1 MVERFSILLV
11 ALDPTRGS
19 ELQKTRPCVVVSPSE
34 INARLR
40 TVVIAPITSTVKNY
54 PTRIPIDQ
62 ENVRGGSIA
71 LDQIRAIDKTRIVAT
86 IGSLDERVAMVVA
99 DRLVEFFH
107 Y

>member
-11 ALDPTRGS
+11 ALDPTRGY

-62 ENVRGGSIA
+62 ENVRGSIA
-71 LDQIRAIDKTRIVAT
+71 LDQIRAINKTRIVAT

>member
-1 MVERFSILLV
+1 MVERFAILLV

-34 INARLR
+34 INVRLR
-40 TVVIAPITSTVKNY
+40 TVVIAPITSNVKNY
-54 PTRIPIDQ
+54 PTRITIDQ
-62 ENVRGGSIA
+62 KNVRGSIA
-71 LDQIRAIDKTRIVAT
+71 LDQIRAIDKIRIVAK
-86 IGSLDERVAMVVA
+86 IGSLDERLAMIVA

>member
-1 MVERFSILLV
+1 V
-11 ALDPTRGS
+11 ALDPTMGS

-54 PTRIPIDQ
+54 PTRIKIDQ
-62 ENVRGGSIA
+62 ENVRGSIA
-71 LDQIRAIDKTRIVAT
+71 LEQIRAIDKIRIVAK
-86 IGSLDERVAMVVA
+86 IGSLDEQLAMVVA

>member
-1 MVERFSILLV
+1 MVERFAIVLV

-34 INARLR
+34 INVRLR
-40 TVVIAPITSTVKNY
+40 TVVIAPITGTIKNY
-54 PTRIPIDQ
+54 PTRITIDQ
-62 ENVRGGSIA
+62 ENVRGSIA
-71 LDQIRAIDKTRIVAT
+71 LDQIRAIDKIRIVAK
-86 IGSLDERVAMVVA
+86 IGSLDQRLAMIVA

>member
-40 TVVIAPITSTVKNY
+40 TVVIAPITGTVKNY
-54 PTRIPIDQ
+54 PTRIPIEQ
-62 ENVRGGSIA
+62 GNVRGSIA

>member
-1 MVERFSILLV
+1 MVERFAVVLV
-11 ALDPTRGS
+11 ELDPTRGS
-19 ELQKTRPCVVVSPSE
+19 ELQKTRPCVIVSPRE

-40 TVVIAPITSTVKNY
+40 TVVIAPITSTVKKY

-62 ENVRGGSIA
+62 KNVQGSIA
-71 LDQIRAIDKTRIVAT
+71 LDQIRAIDKTRIVAQ
-86 IGSLDERVAMVVA
+86 ISHLDEQMAMLVA

>member
-1 MVERFSILLV
+1 MVERFAILLV

-34 INARLR
+34 INVRLR
-40 TVVIAPITSTVKNY
+40 TVVIAPITTTVKNY
-54 PTRIPIDQ
+54 PTRITIDQ
-62 ENVRGGSIA
+62 ENVRGSIA
-71 LDQIRAIDKTRIVAT
+71 LDQIRAIDKIRIVAK
-86 IGSLDERVAMVVA
+86 IGSLDQRLAMIVA

>member
-1 MVERFSILLV
+1 MVERFAILLV

-34 INARLR
+34 INVRLR

-54 PTRIPIDQ
+54 PTRITIDQ
-62 ENVRGGSIA
+62 ENVRGSIA
-71 LDQIRAIDKTRIVAT
+71 LDQIRAIDKIRIVAK
-86 IGSLDERVAMVVA
+86 IGSLDERLAMIVA

>member
-1 MVERFSILLV
+1 MVERFAILLV

-34 INARLR
+34 INVRLR
-40 TVVIAPITSTVKNY
+40 TVVIAPITSNVKNY
-54 PTRIPIDQ
+54 PTRITIDQ
-62 ENVRGGSIA
+62 ENVRGSIA
-71 LDQIRAIDKTRIVAT
+71 LDQIRAIDKIRIVAK
-86 IGSLDERVAMVVA
+86 IGSLDGRLAMIVA

>member
-34 INARLR
+34 INVRLR
-40 TVVIAPITSTVKNY
+40 TVVIAPITSNVKNY
-54 PTRIPIDQ
+54 PTRITIDQ
-62 ENVRGGSIA
+62 ENVRGSIA
-71 LDQIRAIDKTRIVAT
+71 LDQIRAIDKIRIVAK
-86 IGSLDERVAMVVA
+86 IGSLDERLAMIVA

>member
-1 MVERFSILLV
+1 MVERFAILLV

-34 INARLR
+34 INVRLR
-40 TVVIAPITSTVKNY
+40 TIVIAPITSNVKNY
-54 PTRIPIDQ
+54 PTRITIDQ
-62 ENVRGGSIA
+62 ENVRGSIA
-71 LDQIRAIDKTRIVAT
+71 LDQIRAIDKIRIVAK
-86 IGSLDERVAMVVA
+86 IGSLDERLAMIVA

>member
-1 MVERFSILLV
+1 MVKRFAIVLV

-34 INARLR
+34 INVRLR
-40 TVVIAPITSTVKNY
+40 TVVIAPITGTIKNY
-54 PTRIPIDQ
+54 PTRITIDQ
-62 ENVRGGSIA
+62 ENVRGSIA

>member
-1 MVERFSILLV
+1 MVERFAILLV

-34 INARLR
+34 INVRLR
-40 TVVIAPITSTVKNY
+40 TVVIAPITGTIKNY
-54 PTRIPIDQ
+54 PTRITIDQ
-62 ENVRGGSIA
+62 ENVRGSIA
-71 LDQIRAIDKTRIVAT
+71 LDQIRAIDKIRIVAK
-86 IGSLDERVAMVVA
+86 IGSLDQRLAMIVA

>member
-34 INARLR
+34 INVRLR
-40 TVVIAPITSTVKNY
+40 TIVIAPITSTVKNY

-62 ENVRGGSIA
+62 ENVRGSIA

>member
-40 TVVIAPITSTVKNY
+40 TVVIAPITGTIKNY
-54 PTRIPIDQ
+54 PTRITIDQ
-62 ENVRGGSIA
+62 ENVRGSIA
-71 LDQIRAIDKTRIVAT
+71 LDQIRAIDKIRIVAK
-86 IGSLDERVAMVVA
+86 IGSLDQRLAMIVA

>member
-1 MVERFSILLV
+1 MVERFAILLV

-34 INARLR
+34 INVRLR
-40 TVVIAPITSTVKNY
+40 TVVIAPITGTIKNY
-54 PTRIPIDQ
+54 PTRITIDQ
-62 ENVRGGSIA
+62 ENVRGSIA
-71 LDQIRAIDKTRIVAT
+71 LDQIRAIDKIRIVAK
-86 IGSLDERVAMVVA
+86 IGSLDERLAMIVA

>member
-1 MVERFSILLV
+1 V

-34 INARLR
+34 INVRLR
-40 TVVIAPITSTVKNY
+40 TVVIAPITGTIKNY
-54 PTRIPIDQ
+54 PTRITIDQ
-62 ENVRGGSIA
+62 ENVRGSIA
-71 LDQIRAIDKTRIVAT
+71 LDQIRAIDKIRIVAK
-86 IGSLDERVAMVVA
+86 IGSLDQRLAMIVA

>member
-1 MVERFSILLV
+1 MVERFAILLV

-34 INARLR
+34 INVRLR
-40 TVVIAPITSTVKNY
+40 TVVIAPITSNVKNY
-54 PTRIPIDQ
+54 PTRITIDQ
-62 ENVRGGSIA
+62 ENVRGSIA
-71 LDQIRAIDKTRIVAT
+71 LVQIRAIVKIRIVAK
-86 IGSLDERVAMVVA
+86 IGSLDERLAMIVA

>member
-1 MVERFSILLV
+1 MVERCAILLV

-34 INARLR
+34 INVRLR
-40 TVVIAPITSTVKNY
+40 TIVIAPITSNVKNY
-54 PTRIPIDQ
+54 PTRITIDQ
-62 ENVRGGSIA
+62 ENVRGSIA
-71 LDQIRAIDKTRIVAT
+71 LDQIRAIDKIRIVAK
-86 IGSLDERVAMVVA
+86 IGSLDERLAMIVA